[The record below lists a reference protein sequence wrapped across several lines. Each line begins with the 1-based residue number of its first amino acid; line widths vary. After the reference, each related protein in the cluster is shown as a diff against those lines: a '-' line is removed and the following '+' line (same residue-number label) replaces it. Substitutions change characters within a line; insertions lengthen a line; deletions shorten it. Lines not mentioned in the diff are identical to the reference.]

1 MAAVVP
7 FEIDEGTVQ
16 DEPDGE
22 QFVKVEFRLTVL
34 PVEFVRLNVI
44 LSCACTAVAK
54 PSAAKS
60 AAATKN
66 LFFIANSIFFILT
79 NHIITRPQLKVAIF
93 AH

>member
-1 MAAVVP
+1 M
-7 FEIDEGTVQ
+7 Q

-22 QFVKVEFRLTVL
+22 QVVKVEFRLTVL

-60 AAATKN
+60 AAAIKL
-66 LFFIANSIFFILT
+66 LFFIANSILFTLT
-79 NHIITRPQLKVAIF
+79 NHIIT
-93 AH
+93 